1 MKKMDDCGYFAA
13 LMVGKKIPEYTY
25 QVQYKTGK
33 MEIIDS
39 YATDH
44 FVDAMDEVMFAGG
57 EHDKIYEKLGAH
69 PGHVAGYAGTWFA
82 VWAPNAVSISVV
94 GDFNNWDG
102 RLHPMR
108 RLESG
113 IFELFVPEVGDG
125 DIYKYEVHGYDGKTV
140 MKADPYGFYAEKRP
154 ASASIVWSIDEYEWQ
169 DADWLKKRK
178 QTNWKKEPI
187 VIYEMHLGSFEKP
200 MGGGFYTYRE
210 LADKTA
216 EYCKKMGYT
225 HVELMPVMEHPLDA
239 SWGYQVI
246 GYYAPTSRYG
256 TPEDFAYMVNYLHK
270 NNIGVIL
277 DWVPAHF
284 PKDAHGLADFDGT
297 PTFEYPDP
305 RKGEHPD
312 WGTKVFN
319 YEKPEVSNFLLANAL
334 FWVEHYHVDGL
345 RVDAVASML
354 YLDYGRED
362 GQWIPNK
369 FGGNENLEVIA
380 FFKHLN
386 SVVCGRNK
394 GVMMIAEESTAW
406 PKVTGSPEDDGLG
419 FTLKWNMGWMHDFTE
434 YMKLDP
440 YFRKN
445 AHHMMTFSM
454 EYAYSENYILVLS
467 HDEVVHL
474 KCSMLNKMP
483 GEGWD
488 KFRNLKVAYAFM
500 MGHPGKKLLFMG
512 QEFAQLREWSEE
524 RELDWFLL
532 AEEPHQQIQNWY
544 KDLLHLYKKNKALY
558 ELDNDPK
565 GFDWINKDD
574 IFRSIFSFTRHSKDG
589 KKNLLF
595 VCNFTPVDRPDYR
608 VGVPR
613 RKQFKLVLNSDETKY
628 GGSGE
633 ERPLVYKPEKQEC
646 DGQKYSFAY
655 PLPGYGVAVFEY

>member
-1 MKKMDDCGYFAA
+1 MRGKEGHMQNKRAITKDDCYLF
-13 LMVGKKIPEYTY
+13 
-25 QVQYKTGK
+25 
-33 MEIIDS
+33 
-39 YATDH
+39 
-44 FVDAMDEVMFAGG
+44 G
-57 EHDKIYEKLGAH
+57 EGTHYEIYEKLGAH
-69 PGHVAGYAGTWFA
+69 VTEIDGVKGTYFA
-82 VWAPNAVSISVV
+82 VWAPHATNVSVI
-94 GDFNNWDG
+94 GEFNNWIGYD
-102 RLHPMR
+102 HNMKM
-108 RLESG
+108 ENDSG
-113 IFELFVPEVGDG
+113 IWELFIPGVDEGAL
-125 DIYKYEVHGYDGKTV
+125 YKYVISTQTGDTLY
-140 MKADPYGFYAEKRP
+140 KADPYGNWAEMRP
-154 ASASIVWSIDEYEWQ
+154 GNASRVANIDSYTWNDQKWIKEKASENHY
-169 DADWLKKRK
+169 
-178 QTNWKKEPI
+178 
-187 VIYEMHLGSFEKP
+187 EKP
-200 MGGGFYTYRE
+200 MSIYEVHPGSWRKNYKGPDDEDGFYDYRRMADE
-210 LADKTA
+210 LVKYVVD
-216 EYCKKMGYT
+216 MGYT
-225 HVELMPVMEHPLDA
+225 HVELMGILEHPFDG
-239 SWGYQVI
+239 SWGYQVV

-256 TPEDFAYMVNYLHK
+256 TPQDFMYLVDSFHEAG
-270 NNIGVIL
+270 IAVIL

-284 PKDAHGLADFDGT
+284 PRDEHGLAFFDGT
-297 PTFEYPDP
+297 PLYEYADS
-305 RKGEHPD
+305 RMGEHPD
-312 WGTKVFN
+312 WGTKVFD
-319 YEKPEVSNFLLANAL
+319 YSKTEVSNFLIANAL
-334 FWVEHYHVDGL
+334 FWVEKYHIDGL

-354 YLDYGRED
+354 YRDYGRED
-362 GQWIPNK
+362 GQWIPNIY
-369 FGGNENLEVIA
+369 GGKENLEAVE
-380 FFKHLN
+380 FFKHLS
-386 SVVCGRNK
+386 SVMNYRNPRAYI
-394 GVMMIAEESTAW
+394 IAEESTAW
-406 PKVTGSPEDDGLG
+406 PKVTMDPKEGGLG
-419 FTLKWNMGWMHDFTE
+419 FSYKWNMGWMHDFLE
-434 YMKLDP
+434 YTKLDP
-440 YFRKN
+440 LFKKN
-445 AHHMMTFSM
+445 NHNKMTFGM
-454 EYAYSENYILVLS
+454 TYAFSENFILVLS

>member
-1 MKKMDDCGYFAA
+1 M
-13 LMVGKKIPEYTY
+13 GKKLQFTELD
-25 QVQYKTGK
+25 QYLFGQGTNY
-33 MEIIDS
+33 D
-39 YATDH
+39 
-44 FVDAMDEVMFAGG
+44 
-57 EHDKIYEKLGAH
+57 IYRKLGAH
-69 PGHVAGYAGTWFA
+69 PDTQNRKKGVYFA
-82 VWAPNAVSISVV
+82 VWAPNAQAVSVV
-94 GDFNNWDG
+94 GEFNEWDTKKN
-102 RLHPMR
+102 PMKKVGPIGVY
-108 RLESG
+108 ET
-113 IFELFVPEVGDG
+113 FVPGAKIG
-125 DIYKYEVHGYDGKTV
+125 QLYKFYITGAHGEELY
-140 MKADPYGFYAEKRP
+140 KADPYANAAEMRPGTASRITDITNYKWKDDTWMKNRENFDPDTSAMSIYEVHPGSWMKHPQTAEDEDGFY
-154 ASASIVWSIDEYEWQ
+154 S
-169 DADWLKKRK
+169 
-178 QTNWKKEPI
+178 
-187 VIYEMHLGSFEKP
+187 
-200 MGGGFYTYRE
+200 YRE
-210 LADKTA
+210 LAPKLA
-216 EYCKKMGYT
+216 QYVKKMGYT
-225 HVELMPVMEHPLDA
+225 HVELMGIAEHPFDG
-239 SWGYQVI
+239 SWGYQVT

-256 TPEDFAYMVNYLHK
+256 TPQDFKYLVDYLHRQK
-270 NNIGVIL
+270 IGIIL

-369 FGGNENLEVIA
+369 FGGNENLEAIA

-595 VCNFTPVDRPDYR
+595 VCNFTPVDRPDYC